1 MRNAGW
7 GRIYEALIH
16 PGSGSSMTSDATR
29 RQRRAVSDGPML
41 ELLKRVSRSFYL
53 TMRVLPRDMRRP
65 IGSAYL
71 LARAADIIADTRAVH
86 SPGRL
91 EVLRGLRNSIEHGT
105 GFGAVEVSMM
115 SAQASMD
122 ERDLLGEV
130 AELVSDLRTI
140 PLPDWDLV
148 RDIVVQLTKGMEF
161 DLMRFP
167 LERRGEV
174 AALETVEELDTY
186 TYMVAGCVGEFW
198 TDVTMRHT
206 PPLAD
211 WNRNSMAALGVR
223 FGKALQMTNVL
234 RDTPT
239 DLRIGRCYIPGEWL
253 QDVGLTARDLLDPAN
268 AAAARPTL
276 VRGIVVALEHFA
288 AAETYL
294 MSIPGRCARL
304 RLAVAWPLL
313 IGLATL
319 EALAQSPNW
328 LDPKRPSKVSR
339 DWVYRMIGL
348 SLPMVNSNTA
358 LRTWTRR
365 LRRRVYSSLEAGVP
379 FSQDSES

>member
-1 MRNAGW
+1 
-7 GRIYEALIH
+7 
-16 PGSGSSMTSDATR
+16 MTSDATR
-29 RQRRAVSDGPML
+29 RHRRAVSDGPML

-53 TMRVLPRDMRRP
+53 TVRVLPREMRRP
-65 IGSAYL
+65 IGAAYL

-91 EVLRGLRNSIEHGT
+91 EVLRTLRNSIEQGS

-115 SAQASMD
+115 SAQASID

-130 AELVSDLRTI
+130 AELVSDLRSI

-148 RDIVVQLTKGMEF
+148 RDIVVQLTEGMEF
-161 DLMRFP
+161 DLTRFP

-174 AALETVEELDTY
+174 DALETAEDLDTY

-206 PPLAD
+206 PPLAG
-211 WNRNSMAALGVR
+211 WNRDSMAALGVR

-234 RDTPT
+234 RDVPT
-239 DLRIGRCYIPGEWL
+239 DLRIGRCYIPEEWI
-253 QDVGLTARDLLDPAN
+253 QDAGLNPRDLLDPAN
-268 AAAARPTL
+268 GATARPVL
-276 VRGIVVALEHFA
+276 VRGLVIALEHFD
-288 AAETYL
+288 AAEAYL
-294 MSIPGRCARL
+294 MAIPGQCARL

-328 LDPKRPSKVSR
+328 LDPKAPSKVSR
-339 DWVYRMIGL
+339 GWVYRMVGL
-348 SLPMVNSNTA
+348 SLPMVNSNAA
-358 LRTWTRR
+358 LRTWTRK
-365 LRRRVYSSLEAGVP
+365 LRRRVLSSLEAGCAN
-379 FSQDSES
+379 

>member
-1 MRNAGW
+1 
-7 GRIYEALIH
+7 
-16 PGSGSSMTSDATR
+16 
-29 RQRRAVSDGPML
+29 ML

-53 TMRVLPRDMRRP
+53 TVRVLPREMRRP
-65 IGSAYL
+65 IGAAYL

-91 EVLRGLRNSIEHGT
+91 EVLRTLRNSIEQGS

-115 SAQASMD
+115 SAQASID

-130 AELVSDLRTI
+130 AELVSDLRSI

-148 RDIVVQLTKGMEF
+148 RDIVVQLTEGMEF
-161 DLMRFP
+161 DLTRFP

-174 AALETVEELDTY
+174 DALETAEDLDTY

-206 PPLAD
+206 PPLAGWD
-211 WNRNSMAALGVR
+211 RDSMAALGVR

-239 DLRIGRCYIPGEWL
+239 DLRIGRCYLPEEWI
-253 QDVGLTARDLLDPAN
+253 QEVGLTAHDLLDHRN
-268 AAAARPTL
+268 ADAARPAL
-276 VRGIVVALEHFA
+276 VSGLVIALEHFD
-288 AAETYL
+288 AAEAYL
-294 MSIPGRCARL
+294 MAIPGQCARL

-328 LDPKRPSKVSR
+328 LDPKAPSKVSR
-339 DWVYRMIGL
+339 GWVYRMVGL
-348 SLPMVNSNTA
+348 SLPMVNSNAA
-358 LRTWTRR
+358 LRTWTRK
-365 LRRRVYSSLEAGVP
+365 LRRRVLSSLEAGGAN
-379 FSQDSES
+379 

>member
-1 MRNAGW
+1 
-7 GRIYEALIH
+7 
-16 PGSGSSMTSDATR
+16 MTSDATR
-29 RQRRAVSDGPML
+29 RHRRAVSDGPML
-41 ELLKRVSRSFYL
+41 DLLKRVSRSLYL
-53 TMRVLPRDMRRP
+53 TIRVLPRDMRRP
-65 IGSAYL
+65 VSAAYL

-91 EVLRGLRNSIEHGT
+91 EVLRALRNSIEHGT
-105 GFGAVEVSMM
+105 GFGAVEMSMI

-122 ERDLLGEV
+122 ERDLLGDV

-148 RDIVVQLTKGMEF
+148 RDIVIQLTEGMEF
-161 DLMRFP
+161 DLTRFP

-174 AALETVEELDTY
+174 DALETADELDTY

-206 PPLAD
+206 RELAKWD
-211 WNRNSMAALGVR
+211 RDSMADLGVR

-234 RDTPT
+234 RDVPT
-239 DLRIGRCYIPGEWL
+239 DLRIGRCYIPDEWI
-253 QDVGLTARDLLDPAN
+253 QDVGLTPRDLLDPSNGAT
-268 AAAARPTL
+268 ARPAL
-276 VRGIVVALEHFA
+276 VRGLVIALEHFD
-288 AAETYL
+288 AAESYL
-294 MSIPGRCARL
+294 MAIPGQCARL

-319 EALAQSPNW
+319 DTLARSPNW
-328 LDPKRPSKVSR
+328 LDPKMLSKVSR
-339 DWVYRMIGL
+339 GWVYRMIGL

-358 LRTWTRR
+358 LRSWIRS
-365 LRRRVYSSLEAGVP
+365 LRRSVSSALEAEGR
-379 FSQDSES
+379 

>member
-1 MRNAGW
+1 
-7 GRIYEALIH
+7 
-16 PGSGSSMTSDATR
+16 MTSNATR
-29 RQRRAVSDGPML
+29 RHRRAVSDGPML

-91 EVLRGLRNSIEHGT
+91 EVLRELRNSIEHGT

-115 SAQASMD
+115 SSQASMD
-122 ERDLLGEV
+122 ERDLLGDV
-130 AELVSDLRTI
+130 AGLVSDLRTI

-148 RDIVVQLTKGMEF
+148 RDIVLQLTEGMEY
-161 DLMRFP
+161 DLTRFP

-174 AALETVEELDTY
+174 DALETAEELDTY

-206 PPLAD
+206 PPLAGWD
-211 WNRNSMAALGVR
+211 RDSMAALGVR

-239 DLRIGRCYIPGEWL
+239 DLRIGRCYIPEEWL
-253 QDVGLTARDLLDPAN
+253 QEVDLAARDLLDPAN
-268 AAAARPTL
+268 AAAARPAL
-276 VRGIVVALEHFA
+276 VRGIAVAVEHFD
-288 AAETYL
+288 AAEAYL
-294 MSIPGRCARL
+294 MAIPGQCARL

-319 EALAQSPNW
+319 DALARSPNW
-328 LDPKRPSKVSR
+328 LNPKRPSKVSR
-339 DWVYRMIGL
+339 GWVYKMIGL

-358 LRTWTRR
+358 LRAWIRR
-365 LRRRVYSSLEAGVP
+365 LRHRVSTLLEMEVSG
-379 FSQDSES
+379 S

>member
-1 MRNAGW
+1 
-7 GRIYEALIH
+7 
-16 PGSGSSMTSDATR
+16 MTSDATR
-29 RQRRAVSDGPML
+29 RHRRAVSDGPML

-53 TMRVLPRDMRRP
+53 TIRVLPRDMRRP
-65 IGSAYL
+65 ISAAYL

-91 EVLRGLRNSIEHGT
+91 EVLRALRNSIEHGT
-105 GFGAVEVSMM
+105 SFGAVEVLMM
-115 SAQASMD
+115 SAQASID
-122 ERDLLGEV
+122 ERDLLGDV
-130 AELVSDLRTI
+130 AELVSDLRSI

-161 DLMRFP
+161 DLTRFP

-174 AALETVEELDTY
+174 DALDTANELDTY

-206 PPLAD
+206 PPLAGWD
-211 WNRNSMAALGVR
+211 RDSMAGLGVR

-234 RDTPT
+234 RDVPT
-239 DLRIGRCYIPGEWL
+239 DLRIGRCYIPEEWI
-253 QDVGLTARDLLDPAN
+253 QDAGLTARDLLDPSN
-268 AAAARPTL
+268 AAAARPAL
-276 VRGIVVALEHFA
+276 VRGIVVALEHFD

-294 MSIPGRCARL
+294 MAIPGQCARL

-319 EALAQSPNW
+319 DTLACSPNW
-328 LDPKRPSKVSR
+328 LDPKTRSKVSR
-339 DWVYRMIGL
+339 DWVYKMIGL
-348 SLPMVNSNTA
+348 SLPMVNSNMA
-358 LRTWTRR
+358 LRTWIRR
-365 LRRRVYSSLEAGVP
+365 LRRGVLSSLETEAC
-379 FSQDSES
+379 

>member
-1 MRNAGW
+1 
-7 GRIYEALIH
+7 
-16 PGSGSSMTSDATR
+16 
-29 RQRRAVSDGPML
+29 ML
-41 ELLKRVSRSFYL
+41 DLLKRVSRSLYL
-53 TMRVLPRDMRRP
+53 TIRVLPRDMRRP
-65 IGSAYL
+65 VSAAYL

-91 EVLRGLRNSIEHGT
+91 EVLRALRNSIEHGT
-105 GFGAVEVSMM
+105 GFGAVEMSMI

-122 ERDLLGEV
+122 ERDLLGDV

-148 RDIVVQLTKGMEF
+148 RDIVIQLTEGMEF
-161 DLMRFP
+161 DLTRFP

-174 AALETVEELDTY
+174 DALETADELDTY

-206 PPLAD
+206 PPLANWD
-211 WNRNSMAALGVR
+211 RDSMAGLGVR

-234 RDTPT
+234 RDVPT
-239 DLRIGRCYIPGEWL
+239 DLRIGRCYIPDEWI
-253 QDVGLTARDLLDPAN
+253 QDVGLTPRDLLDPAN

-276 VRGIVVALEHFA
+276 VRGLVIALEHFD
-288 AAETYL
+288 AAEAYL
-294 MSIPGRCARL
+294 MEIPGQCARL

-319 EALAQSPNW
+319 EALALSPNW
-328 LDPKRPSKVSR
+328 LDPKMRSKVSR
-339 DWVYRMIGL
+339 GWVYRMIGL

-358 LRTWTRR
+358 LRSWIRS
-365 LRRRVYSSLEAGVP
+365 LRRKVSSSLEAEGR
-379 FSQDSES
+379 